1 MPVTTK
7 HPAWSAAKPDWD
19 LMADSLEGERAIKA
33 RGTLYLPKTSGMVAA
48 ESGEGA
54 ITAEEARE
62 LYDGFKGRAD
72 YPLWVKDSLRAMIG
86 LASRQE
92 PEIQLPAQLESL
104 REMATADGFGL
115 KALWLRVIIAEL
127 TKGRCPLLGDWD
139 DDGQPYIAEYSAE
152 SAINWLESAQ
162 VGRRD
167 LSLVVFAETRTSAT
181 ADEYSHDTDDVYR
194 VLDMDGGRA
203 RVRIVDEAGGEVE
216 EEEAIGRQSG
226 ANLEALDFLPVVI
239 IGPTD
244 NGPDV
249 DEIPLL
255 TMAKAALQ
263 FYRLSADYYS
273 NLHQTSH
280 AQPVVTGMPDG
291 QDLRVTG
298 PFTAWVL
305 PEGADA
311 KYLETTGNGIEATRT
326 AMRDQRDAALE
337 AGARVMDS
345 QAQESGDARRARQDD
360 QHATLYGAVMQGA
373 EGIEQM
379 LKYLAVWA
387 GANPDECVFRVKPE
401 FTAAEVDAAMLK
413 VVGDLTL
420 AGESPR
426 SVLYNTLRKAKL
438 TDKPDEQLEAEKDGM
453 SFDDGAP
460 EA

>member
-92 PEIQLPAQLESL
+92 PEIQLPRQLESL

-194 VLDMDGGRA
+194 VLDMDEGRA
-203 RVRIVDEAGGEVE
+203 RVRILDEAGAEIE
-216 EEEAIGRQSG
+216 EEETIGRQSG
-226 ANLEALDFLPVVI
+226 TNLEALDFLPVVI

-255 TMAKAALQ
+255 TMAKAALKYYQ
-263 FYRLSADYYS
+263 LSADYY
-273 NLHQTSH
+273 TSLNYTAH
-280 AQPVVTGMPDG
+280 PQPVVTGLDAED
-291 QDLRVTG
+291 DLRVTG
-298 PFTAWVL
+298 PMAAWVL
-305 PEGADA
+305 PAEGDA
-311 KYLETTGNGIEATRT
+311 KYLEFTGAGIEATRT

-373 EGIEQM
+373 AGIEQM

-401 FTAAEVDAAMLK
+401 FTVAEVDAAMLQI
-413 VVGDLTL
+413 VGNLNL
-420 AGESPR
+420 AGKVPD
-426 SVLYNTLRKAKL
+426 SVLYESLRKAKL
-438 TDKPDEQLEAEKDGM
+438 TDLNDDELAAQSEGGELV
-453 SFDDGAP
+453 DD
-460 EA
+460 E